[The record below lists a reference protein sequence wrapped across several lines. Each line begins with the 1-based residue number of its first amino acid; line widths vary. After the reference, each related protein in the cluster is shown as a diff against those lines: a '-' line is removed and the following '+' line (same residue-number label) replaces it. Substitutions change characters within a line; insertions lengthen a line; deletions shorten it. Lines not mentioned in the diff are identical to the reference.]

1 VDAGKRKHI
10 YGYKKGYT
18 MNIGA
23 HVSIKGGFTK
33 VFDEIREI
41 NGTCGQI
48 FTHSPRSWRFSD
60 IDKEEAEEF
69 KKIYSTKEIWP
80 ILIHESYL
88 PNLATPKPDI
98 YEKSMKTME
107 KEIRA
112 AKMLGIE
119 YINIHPGSHLGQGEQ
134 KGLDQIAESLSQ
146 LEPLI
151 GDTTILLEITSGKGT
166 DLGCTFEQLQYIR
179 KATSITVDICIDTCH
194 IYAAGYDIATPD
206 GLDTTLEELD
216 RIIGL
221 SHVKAIQ
228 LNDSK
233 HPFGSHKD
241 EHAHIGLGE
250 IGEEGFKVFLNH
262 PAIRNLPLILETP
275 LDSIRGDRENIAAA
289 QALARHG

>member
-1 VDAGKRKHI
+1 
-10 YGYKKGYT
+10 

-41 NGTCGQI
+41 NGTCGQM

-60 IDKEEAEEF
+60 IDKEEAEKF

-88 PNLATPKPDI
+88 TNLATPKPDI

-107 KEIRA
+107 KEIVT
-112 AKMLGIE
+112 AKLLGIE
-119 YINIHPGSHLGQGEQ
+119 YINIHPGSHLGQGVQ

-146 LEPLI
+146 LEPLVDD
-151 GDTTILLEITSGKGT
+151 GTILLEITSGKGT

-179 KATSITVDICIDTCH
+179 EAARVKPEICIDTCH
-194 IYAAGYDIATPD
+194 IFAAGYDIATPE
-206 GLDTTLEELD
+206 GLDKTLEDLD
-216 RIIGL
+216 TIIGL
-221 SHVKAIQ
+221 GHVKAIQ

-233 HPFGSHKD
+233 HPFGSRKD

-250 IGEEGFKVFLNH
+250 IGEEGFRVFLSH

-275 LDSIRGDRENIAAA
+275 IDSIRGDIENIRVAK
-289 QALARHG
+289 ALARSR